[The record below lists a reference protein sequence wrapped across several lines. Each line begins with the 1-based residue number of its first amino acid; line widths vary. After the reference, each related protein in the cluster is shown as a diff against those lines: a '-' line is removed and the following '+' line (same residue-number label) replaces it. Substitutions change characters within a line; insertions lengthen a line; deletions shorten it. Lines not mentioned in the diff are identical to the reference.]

1 MGKADTLA
9 IASPEAEQ
17 SVLGGLMLDTQAWG
31 RITGILSEED
41 FTSREHRLIY
51 RAIASIAVAG
61 GTVDVLTVQN
71 WLKECRQL
79 DNVGG
84 LSYLAS
90 IANNTPSAANIG
102 AYAGIV
108 RQHAERRRRLAELDD
123 ERKQILKGENAE
135 PVSLLVY
142 RRLSDV
148 KARPIRWLWQ
158 GRMARGKVSMIAG
171 HPGRGKS
178 QITASM
184 AAVITT
190 GGQWP
195 VDRTHCEQGSVV
207 FLSAEDSAEDTIKP
221 RLEAAGA
228 DTRETY
234 VLDAVRDIGEKGEPR
249 ERTFNL
255 ARDLPRLGAMLE
267 KLSNVAMV
275 VIDPI
280 TAYLG
285 DTDSHKNAD
294 IRALLA
300 PLSKLAE
307 QYEVAVVCVSHLNKG
322 GGSSDALLRV
332 TGSLAFVAASRAAF
346 IVANDPDN
354 SARRLFLPAKNNLG
368 NDQSG
373 LAFSIEPH
381 AVGNGIETSR
391 VVWEA
396 EPVAVT
402 ADEALAPELAN
413 EERSAADEAIGWLR
427 DLLDDGP
434 LKASDVQKDARQ
446 AGIGDKALRRA
457 RERLG
462 IKPRKRHFSGG
473 WEWALPS
480 HEDAQDAHSQQQG
493 ILEGEGHLQEA
504 EEERAAI
511 MEHDGGMS
519 RDDAER
525 MAMTENKA

>member
-1 MGKADTLA
+1 
-9 IASPEAEQ
+9 
-17 SVLGGLMLDTQAWG
+17 MLDAHAWG
-31 RITGILSEED
+31 RIAGKLSEED

-51 RAIASIAVAG
+51 RAIAALAEASE
-61 GTVDVLTVQN
+61 TVDILTVEN
-71 WLKECRQL
+71 WLKECRQI
-79 DNVGG
+79 DNAGG
-84 LSYLAS
+84 LAYLAS
-90 IANNTPSAANIG
+90 IANNTPSAANVG

-108 RQHAERRRRLAELDD
+108 REHADSRRRLAELDD
-123 ERKQILKGENAE
+123 ERKKILKGGHGKHVE
-135 PVSLLVY
+135 PVVLPVY

-148 KARPIRWLWQ
+148 QARPIRWLWQ

-184 AAVITT
+184 AAIITT

-228 DTRETY
+228 DTRQTY
-234 VLDAVRDIGEKGEPR
+234 VLDAVRDIGEKGEQR

-285 DTDSHKNAD
+285 GTDSHKNAD

-368 NDQSG
+368 NDQTG
-373 LAFSIEPH
+373 LAFTIESH
-381 AVGNGIETSR
+381 TVGDGIETSR
-391 VVWEA
+391 VAWEA
-396 EPVAVT
+396 EPVVVT
-402 ADEALAPELAN
+402 ADQALAPELAN
-413 EERSAADEAIGWLR
+413 EERSEREEAAEWLR
-427 DLLDDGP
+427 GLLVDGP
-434 LKASDVQKDARQ
+434 LNRNEVKRQ
-446 AGIGDKALRRA
+446 ATQAGMKWATVRRA
-457 RERLG
+457 KDTLG
-462 IKPRKRHFSGG
+462 IKSTKTSFDGG
-473 WEWALPS
+473 WEWAILPKMLKGTQ
-480 HEDAQDAHSQQQG
+480 DAQSQSVSTFAQG
-493 ILEGEGHLQEA
+493 EHLRTDQEGG
-504 EEERAAI
+504 
-511 MEHDGGMS
+511 
-519 RDDAER
+519 
-525 MAMTENKA
+525 